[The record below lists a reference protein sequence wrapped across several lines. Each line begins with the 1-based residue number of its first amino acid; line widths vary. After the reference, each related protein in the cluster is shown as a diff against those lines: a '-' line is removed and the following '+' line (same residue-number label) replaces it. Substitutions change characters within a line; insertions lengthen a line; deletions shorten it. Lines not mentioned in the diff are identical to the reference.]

1 MRASGRVTP
10 IWLRPVAFAAIGLLH
25 AGVFVGAPWPQAEPP
40 AVAAPLAVRVVPMG
54 KVAEAI
60 DAPELAQ
67 VAEVTAVAT
76 PASAAQPAEATEIR
90 PETELRPESEVR
102 PESEITPEN
111 VTEALAAPDGK
122 PVDEPG
128 TRETTDDARV
138 AEVPALAPEAA
149 VKAVVAETTDLDV
162 PQPKP
167 RPART
172 PDRPQRTTHR
182 TTAARAPS
190 QASAVAHRS
199 RAEAVTGPVAGADY
213 RALVAAELNRRKF
226 YPPAARAS
234 GIEGTVVVTFSVGGG
249 GRVSGHRIVRS
260 SGQPVLDRAVDRM
273 LATLSLPPPPG
284 GVFRATVPIRFGL
297 R

>member
-1 MRASGRVTP
+1 MQASGRLTP

-25 AGVFVGAPWPQAEPP
+25 AGVFAGAPWPQAEPP

-76 PASAAQPAEATEIR
+76 PASAAQPAEAAEIR
-90 PETELRPESEVR
+90 PETELRPET
-102 PESEITPEN
+102 EITPEN
-111 VTEALAAPDGK
+111 VTEARAAPDGK
-122 PVDEPG
+122 PVEEPEA
-128 TRETTDDARV
+128 REATDDARV
-138 AEVPALAPEAA
+138 AEIPALATEAA
-149 VKAVVAETTDLDV
+149 VEAVVAETTDLDV

-172 PDRPQRTTHR
+172 ADRPQRTAQR
-182 TTAARAPS
+182 TIAAHAPS

-199 RAEAVTGPVAGADY
+199 RAEAVTGSVAGADY

-249 GRVSGHRIVRS
+249 GRVSAHRIVRS

-273 LATLSLPPPPG
+273 LATVSLPPPPG